1 MAIGSTLLWRMEMR
15 VNIDLI
21 QFNDY
26 LDSLYIKRKTDRNKI
41 INIYRR
47 LFKQQKSIAEFEEKL
62 EELGWDE
69 ITIKNISRYIL
80 VWNYREEENKRIW
93 KNKNK

>member
-1 MAIGSTLLWRMEMR
+1 MR
-15 VNIDLI
+15 VSIDLK
-21 QFNDY
+21 QFNEY
-26 LDSLYIKRKTDRNKI
+26 LDSLYIKKKMDRNKI
-41 INIYRR
+41 INIYRK
-47 LFKQQKSIAEFEEKL
+47 LFKQQKSITEFEERL

-80 VWNYREEENKRIW
+80 VWNYRKREDEKIW

>member
-1 MAIGSTLLWRMEMR
+1 MR

-26 LDSLYIKRKTDRNKI
+26 LDSLYIKRKMDRNKI

-47 LFKQQKSIAEFEEKL
+47 LSKQQKSITEFEEKL

-69 ITIKNISRYIL
+69 ITIMNISRYI
-80 VWNYREEENKRIW
+80 VNWNYRIEENK
-93 KNKNK
+93 KNERRK

>member
-1 MAIGSTLLWRMEMR
+1 MR

-26 LDSLYIKRKTDRNKI
+26 LDSLYIKRKMDRNKI
-41 INIYRR
+41 INIYRK
-47 LFKQQKSIAEFEEKL
+47 LFKQQKSITEFEERL

-80 VWNYREEENKRIW
+80 VWNYRKREDEKIW

>member
-1 MAIGSTLLWRMEMR
+1 MR

-26 LDSLYIKRKTDRNKI
+26 LDSLYIKRKMDRKKI
-41 INIYRR
+41 INIYRK
-47 LFKQQKSIAEFEEKL
+47 LLKQQKSITEFEERL

-80 VWNYREEENKRIW
+80 VWNYRKREDEKIW